1 MYRVVMLLTG
11 DVEIFDYNELVFALV
26 DWYKDTETAEFL
38 AHLLKRLANF
48 YEDKHD
54 IFVKDE
60 LYIEK
65 IAE

>member
-11 DVEIFDYNELVFALV
+11 DVEIFDYNKLVFALV
-26 DWYKDTETAEFL
+26 DWYKDTETPEFL
-38 AHLLKRLANF
+38 AHLLRRLANF
-48 YEDKHD
+48 YEDEHD

-65 IAE
+65 MAE